1 MTTSPAVVA
10 SRTFVTCVRAG
21 GDFPGSGASR
31 ASCAAAVAPLAAGA
45 LAAGAPA
52 DPSSLGWQPASSN
65 ANTAVNDGTSATFID
80 ASPQPLEAT
89 LPCADCARQS
99 VLGILLRRSTK
110 GGKSM
115 QQPST
120 ALSRT
125 DWRLI
130 LLASLGGAL
139 EFYDFIVYSQ
149 FAQYIGRNFF
159 PNDDEMVSLIVS
171 FSVFAV
177 GYFARPLGGIFFS
190 HIGDRIGRRRVLII
204 TILAMSA
211 ATAGI
216 GLLPTYAQWGVGAS
230 ILLVLLR
237 LVQGFSLGGE
247 LPGAISYVVETAPRR
262 SGFSVGVVFFCV
274 TIGVWLAVLLNLA
287 VHQTLTVDEVQAW
300 GWRIGFLVGGGL
312 GLVSFFLRLKLEES
326 REFARIRAVAAAS
339 AVPIAEVIRHYPVA
353 VIVGVAILAVTAGF
367 NGLLFA
373 MPAFLPQTM
382 GYEAVSAIEAQNVAL
397 IIMSFG
403 LLSFAWLSDRVSR
416 KALALTGT
424 ALLILLAW
432 PFFRAAQEHSV
443 SLLALF
449 AIVGVVGAICAGTVI
464 AIAADLFPTR
474 IRFSGVALSFNL
486 AFTFFSGLA
495 PVVAA
500 LLARNTGVPAT
511 AAFYMIGCAALS
523 FVAALV
529 MHRYDGQI
537 LADLASH
544 RRPA

>member
-1 MTTSPAVVA
+1 L
-10 SRTFVTCVRAG
+10 RA
-21 GDFPGSGASR
+21 AI
-31 ASCAAAVAPLAAGA
+31 AP
-45 LAAGAPA
+45 
-52 DPSSLGWQPASSN
+52 S
-65 ANTAVNDGTSATFID
+65 I
-80 ASPQPLEAT
+80 
-89 LPCADCARQS
+89 LPRPN
-99 VLGILLRRSTK
+99 VLGEI
-110 GGKSM
+110 SM
-115 QQPST
+115 QQPAVS
-120 ALSRT
+120 LSRT

-139 EFYDFIVYSQ
+139 EFYDFVVYSQ
-149 FAQYIGRNFF
+149 FARYIGLNFF

-216 GLLPTYAQWGVGAS
+216 GLLPTYAQWGIGAS

-237 LVQGFSLGGE
+237 IVQGFCLGGE
-247 LPGAISYVVETAPRR
+247 LPGAIAYVVETAPRR

-274 TIGVWLAVLLNLA
+274 NTGVFLAALLNLG
-287 VHQTLTVDEVQAW
+287 VHNALTVEDIQAW

-312 GLVSFFLRLKLEES
+312 GLVSFFLRLSLEES
-326 REFARIRAVAAAS
+326 REFARIRAVAGSS
-339 AVPIAEVIRHYPVA
+339 AVPIAEVVRNYPVA
-353 VIVGVAILAVTAGF
+353 VVVGTAILAVTAGF

-373 MPAFLPQTM
+373 MPAYLPQTM
-382 GYEAVSAIEAQNVAL
+382 GYEAVRAIEAVNLAL

-403 LLSFAWLSDRVSR
+403 LLSVAWLSDRVSR

-424 ALLILLAW
+424 ALLVVLSW
-432 PFFRAAQEHSV
+432 PFFSAAEEMSV

-449 AIVGVVGAICAGTVI
+449 ALAGIVGSICAGTVI
-464 AIAADLFPTR
+464 AVAADLFPTR

-486 AFTFFSGLA
+486 SFTFFSGLA

-500 LLARNTGVPAT
+500 LLARETGIAAT
-511 AAFYMIGCAALS
+511 AAYYMIGCAALS
-523 FVAALV
+523 FAAALV
-529 MHRYDGQI
+529 MHRYDGRI
-537 LADLASH
+537 LADLTTDS
-544 RRPA
+544 RPA

>member
-1 MTTSPAVVA
+1 
-10 SRTFVTCVRAG
+10 
-21 GDFPGSGASR
+21 
-31 ASCAAAVAPLAAGA
+31 
-45 LAAGAPA
+45 
-52 DPSSLGWQPASSN
+52 
-65 ANTAVNDGTSATFID
+65 
-80 ASPQPLEAT
+80 
-89 LPCADCARQS
+89 
-99 VLGILLRRSTK
+99 
-110 GGKSM
+110 M
-115 QQPST
+115 QQPAAT
-120 ALSRT
+120 LSRA

-139 EFYDFIVYSQ
+139 EFYDFVVYSQ
-149 FAQYIGRNFF
+149 FARYIGLNFF

-171 FSVFAV
+171 FGVFAV

-216 GLLPTYAQWGVGAS
+216 GLLPTYAQWGITAS

-237 LVQGFSLGGE
+237 IVQGFCLGGE

-274 TIGVWLAVLLNLA
+274 NTGVALAALLNLA
-287 VHQTLTVDEVQAW
+287 VHETLAVEQIQAW

-312 GLVSFFLRLKLEES
+312 GLVSFVLRLSLEES
-326 REFARIRAVAAAS
+326 REFARIRAVAGAS
-339 AVPIAEVIRHYPVA
+339 AVPIAEVVRNYPVA

-382 GYEAVSAIEAQNVAL
+382 GYEAVRAIEAQNLAL

-403 LLSFAWLSDRVSR
+403 LLSVAWLSDRVSR

-424 ALLILLAW
+424 TLLIVLAW
-432 PFFRAAQEHSV
+432 PFFRAAEEQSV
-443 SLLALF
+443 NLLVLF
-449 AIVGVVGAICAGTVI
+449 ALVGVVGAICAGTVI

-486 AFTFFSGLA
+486 SFTFFSGLA

-500 LLARNTGVPAT
+500 LLARNTGVAAT
-511 AAFYMIGCAALS
+511 AAYYMIGCAALS

-529 MHRYDGQI
+529 MHRYDGRI
-537 LADLASH
+537 LADLANDG
-544 RRPA
+544 RPA

>member
-1 MTTSPAVVA
+1 MQPTATL
-10 SRTFVTCVRAG
+10 
-21 GDFPGSGASR
+21 SR
-31 ASCAAAVAPLAAGA
+31 A
-45 LAAGAPA
+45 
-52 DPSSLGWQPASSN
+52 
-65 ANTAVNDGTSATFID
+65 
-80 ASPQPLEAT
+80 
-89 LPCADCARQS
+89 
-99 VLGILLRRSTK
+99 
-110 GGKSM
+110 
-115 QQPST
+115 
-120 ALSRT
+120 

-139 EFYDFIVYSQ
+139 EFYDFVVYSQ
-149 FAQYIGRNFF
+149 FARYIGLNFF
-159 PNDDEMVSLIVS
+159 PSDDAMVSLIAS
-171 FSVFAV
+171 FGVFAI

-190 HIGDRIGRRRVLII
+190 HIGDRIGRRRVLIV

-216 GLLPTYAQWGVGAS
+216 GLLPTYQQWGIAAS
-230 ILLVLLR
+230 LLLVLLR
-237 LVQGFSLGGE
+237 VVQGFCLGGE

-262 SGFSVGVVFFCV
+262 SGFSVGVLFFCV
-274 TIGVWLAVLLNLA
+274 NTGVALAALLNLV
-287 VHQTLTVDEVQAW
+287 VHETLTVEQIQTW

-312 GLVSFFLRLKLEES
+312 GLVSFVLRLKLEES

-339 AVPIAEVIRHYPVA
+339 AAPIADVVRSYPLA
-353 VIVGVAILAVTAGF
+353 VVVGVAILAVTAGF

-373 MPAFLPQTM
+373 MPAFLPATM
-382 GYEAVSAIEAQNVAL
+382 GYEDVRAIEAVNLGL

-403 LLSFAWLSDRVSR
+403 LLSVAWLSDRMSR

-424 ALLILLAW
+424 ALLVLLSW
-432 PFFRAAQEHSV
+432 PFFNAAEERSM

-449 AIVGVVGAICAGTVI
+449 AAAGAVGSICAGTVI

-500 LLARNTGVPAT
+500 SLVRSTGV
-511 AAFYMIGCAALS
+511 AASAAYYMIGCAALS

-529 MHRYDGQI
+529 MHRYDGRI
-537 LADLASH
+537 LADLADA
-544 RRPA
+544 PAS